1 LYNNIPVILWISLFL
16 LWRKL
21 VSKLTILITTS
32 EINEAK
38 HGSVENII
46 IVWKLAPCEEKGAG
60 F

>member
-1 LYNNIPVILWISLFL
+1 
-16 LWRKL
+16 

-32 EINEAK
+32 EINEEK

-46 IVWKLAPCEEKGAG
+46 IVWKLAPCEEKEAG

>member
-1 LYNNIPVILWISLFL
+1 
-16 LWRKL
+16 
-21 VSKLTILITTS
+21 VSKLTILITTA
-32 EINEAK
+32 EIDEAK